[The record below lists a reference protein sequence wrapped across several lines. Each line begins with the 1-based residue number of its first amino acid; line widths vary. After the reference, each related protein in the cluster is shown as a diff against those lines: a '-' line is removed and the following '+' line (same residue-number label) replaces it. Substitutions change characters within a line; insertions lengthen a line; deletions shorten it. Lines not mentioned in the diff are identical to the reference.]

1 MPPEDP
7 SVTTVRLLVRV
18 ATDRAGGAGAAR
30 ADHAPGPDTDA
41 AAVRALTTRALG
53 MLDEAGRPWRIGPL
67 AEGAG
72 PLATYWVVAG
82 AVPALTAYDA
92 SRTAYDLAARLA
104 AATGTDVEP
113 DLPSSAFGPEP
124 WTPAGSLSAAGEESF
139 TDPAAHLPG
148 SAPPTWAVDAV
159 RAQDAWGLTPPAG
172 GRGRGEGAVVASIDT
187 GYTDHPE
194 VAGMYDLTKDW
205 DAIAGDDD
213 ARDPLERPWYLPF
226 TTPGHGTATS
236 SVIGSRAA
244 RTILGVAPLCT
255 VVPIRAVRSVVQVLD
270 GDVARAVETARR
282 RGCHVISMSLGG
294 RGFFGLQEAIR
305 AAVAD
310 GIVVMAAAG
319 NKVGVVVAPASYPE
333 CLAVAAT
340 NADSRPWQGSSR
352 GPLVDVSAP
361 GESVWVAAVDRTSG
375 SPTYLERRAS
385 GTSYAVACLAGVA
398 ALWIAHHGHDA
409 IVARYGRAQV
419 QAAFLALVRSHGH
432 RVPPGWD
439 EWPVAGS
446 YGVGIVDAAAL
457 LEAGLPPL
465 VEPEVAWAAPAED
478 AVVRLHAV
486 LTGLDR
492 DEVRAGVARLLGV
505 SPAAVDALPPTAV
518 SELVYRLGEEDAL
531 RAVVVGTPG
540 PAPRAS
546 ASDMAGPEVAGPEVA
561 GPEVDGLALLART
574 SSRALLV
581 VSPTVADHLPP
592 KETP

>member
-7 SVTTVRLLVRV
+7 SVTTVRLLLRLG
-18 ATDRAGGAGAAR
+18 ADGHAGAIPV
-30 ADHAPGPDTDA
+30 PGPDA
-41 AAVRALTTRALG
+41 AAVRDLATRALG
-53 MLDEAGRPWRIGPL
+53 TLDEAGRPWRVEPL
-67 AEGAG
+67 ADGAG
-72 PLATYWVVAG
+72 PLEACWVVSG
-82 AVPALTAYDA
+82 AVPTLTAYDA

-104 AATGTDVEP
+104 VVTGADVEP
-113 DLPSSAFGPEP
+113 DVPSSAFGPES
-124 WTPAGSLSAAGEESF
+124 WTAAGSSSASGEESF

-148 SAPPTWAVDAV
+148 SEPPTWAVDAV
-159 RAQDAWGLTPPAG
+159 RARDAWALTPPGG
-172 GRGRGEGAVVASIDT
+172 GRSRGDGAVVASIDT

-194 VAGMYDLTKDW
+194 VARMYDLTKDW

-226 TTPGHGTATS
+226 TTPGHGTASS
-236 SVIGSRAA
+236 SVIGSRET

-310 GIVVMAAAG
+310 GMVVMAAAG

-340 NADSRPWQGSSR
+340 NADSRPWQGSSH
-352 GPLVDVSAP
+352 GPLVDISAP

-398 ALWIAHHGHDA
+398 ALWIAHHGHEA
-409 IVARYGRAQV
+409 IVARYGRAHV
-419 QAAFLALVRSHGH
+419 QAAFLALLRSHGH
-432 RVPPGWD
+432 REPPGWD
-439 EWPVAGS
+439 TWPGAGN
-446 YGVGIVDAAAL
+446 YGVGIVDAAAQ

-465 VEPEVAWAAPAED
+465 VEPEVASAGSAGD
-478 AVVRLHAV
+478 AVGRLQAV
-486 LTGLDR
+486 LADLDR
-492 DEVRAGVARLLGV
+492 DQVRTRVARLLGV
-505 SPAAVDALPPTAV
+505 SPADVDALPATAV

-531 RAVVVGTPG
+531 RAAVV
-540 PAPRAS
+540 
-546 ASDMAGPEVAGPEVA
+546 GPEVAGREVA
-561 GPEVDGLALLART
+561 VAPDGRALLART
-574 SSRALLV
+574 SSRALLAV
-581 VSPTVADHLPP
+581 PAAVPDHRPPP
-592 KETP
+592 KEMP

>member
-7 SVTTVRLLVRV
+7 SVTTVRLLVRLG
-18 ATDRAGGAGAAR
+18 ADRAAGAIPI
-30 ADHAPGPDTDA
+30 PGPDA
-41 AAVRALTTRALG
+41 AAVRTLTTRALG
-53 MLDEAGRPWRIGPL
+53 TLDEAGRPWRVEPL
-67 AEGAG
+67 TDGAG
-72 PLATYWVVAG
+72 PLAAYWVVSG

-104 AATGTDVEP
+104 AVTGADVEP
-113 DLPSSAFGPEP
+113 DVPSSAFGPES
-124 WTPAGSLSAAGEESF
+124 WTAAGSLSASGEESF
-139 TDPAAHLPG
+139 TDSAAHLPG
-148 SAPPTWAVDAV
+148 SEPPTWAVDAV
-159 RAQDAWGLTPPAG
+159 RARDAWALAPPAD
-172 GRGRGEGAVVASIDT
+172 GRSRGDGAVVASIDT

-226 TTPGHGTATS
+226 TTPGHGTASS
-236 SVIGSRAA
+236 SVIGSRET

-255 VVPIRAVRSVVQVLD
+255 VVPVRAVRSVVQVLD
-270 GDVARAVETARR
+270 GDVARAVEEARR
-282 RGCHVISMSLGG
+282 RGCQVISMSLGG

-305 AAVAD
+305 AAVA
-310 GIVVMAAAG
+310 GGMVVMAAAG

-340 NADSRPWQGSSR
+340 NADSRPWEGSSH
-352 GPLVDVSAP
+352 GPLVDISAP

-398 ALWIAHHGHDA
+398 ALWIAHHGHEA
-409 IVARYGRAQV
+409 IVARYGRAHV
-419 QAAFLALVRSHGH
+419 QAAFLALLRSHGH

-439 EWPVAGS
+439 TWPVAGN

-465 VEPEVAWAAPAED
+465 VEPEVAWAGSAGD
-478 AVVRLHAV
+478 AVGRLQAV
-486 LTGLDR
+486 LADLDR
-492 DEVRAGVARLLGV
+492 DQVRTGVARLLGV
-505 SPAAVDALPPTAV
+505 SPADVDALPATAV

-531 RAVVVGTPG
+531 RAAVVGPEI
-540 PAPRAS
+540 
-546 ASDMAGPEVAGPEVA
+546 AGREVAVP
-561 GPEVDGLALLART
+561 PDGRALLAHT
-574 SSRALLV
+574 SSRALLAV
-581 VSPTVADHLPP
+581 PAAVPDHRPPP
-592 KETP
+592 KEMP